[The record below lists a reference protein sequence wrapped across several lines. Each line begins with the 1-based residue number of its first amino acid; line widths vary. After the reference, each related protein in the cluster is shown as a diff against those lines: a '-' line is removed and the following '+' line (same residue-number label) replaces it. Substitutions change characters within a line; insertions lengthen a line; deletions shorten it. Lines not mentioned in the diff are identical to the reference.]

1 MSRTGS
7 LGALLV
13 WWAVA
18 LHAARQPDIRTVWHQ
33 GKLLTYEVVGGL
45 ALFEGDIVLGTASEL
60 EAIAASGRRDASVLN
75 VPARRWPEGIIPYVI
90 ESDLPNPQR
99 VLDAIQHWNEN
110 TPIRLVSRTTETN
123 YVRFFRQTG
132 TGTCSSSVGMVGGAQ
147 RINLDDGCGTA
158 AIIHEIGHAVGLW
171 HEQSRND
178 RDRYV
183 TILFANIDKRYVF
196 NFNQE
201 IELGD
206 DVGPYD
212 YASIMHYRA
221 TTFTRNGLPTIET
234 IPPGI
239 PIGEG
244 TGLSAGDIDAVR
256 RMYGQPARSVT
267 LATNPPGLE
276 VIVDGVRHTAP
287 VSFDWA
293 PGSVHSLAVESPQ
306 GSGATRY
313 VFGRWSDDGPQTHTV
328 TISDSATVYTAHFVV
343 QRRFSVDVAPAG
355 GGAVQ
360 LEPAP
365 DSGYYANR
373 SAVRLTAVAAPGFSF
388 LGWTGTQSG
397 SANPKTILVRGENL
411 VTAQFT
417 RSPIVTVATNPPGLA
432 ITVDGVRYTA
442 PQSFVW
448 GPGTSHTIGVTTPQ
462 SGTAVRYLF
471 RDWSDGGAQTHAIAA
486 PEESRTFTANFTTQ
500 YLFELTS
507 SSGGT
512 VTRTPDAADNY
523 FDEGAVVELR
533 AAPNAGFVFD
543 YWGGDLGGRA
553 NPQTLTIRGQHI
565 VSARFRRPSSASFA
579 VVNGASYEAGA
590 VAPGQIVTL
599 FGSNLG
605 PETAVS
611 LQLDASGRV
620 TTQLAGTRILFDGIP
635 APLLGVQARQS
646 SAVVPFSIAGKSS
659 TLVEVEYQGR
669 RTQGL
674 FLPVTSSAPGIFTLD
689 QSGRGQGAI
698 LNEDGITVNSP
709 ANPAPRGSI
718 VSIFATGAGETDPV
732 SLDGVLAWGIL
743 PAPKLP
749 VAVRIGGAA
758 AEILYAGAAPGLVS
772 GVLQVNARVPWNIE
786 PGDFVPVILT
796 IGRNSSLP
804 AVTMAVR

>member
-1 MSRTGS
+1 MSRRV
-7 LGALLV
+7 LLVALLV
-13 WWAVA
+13 CSVAA
-18 LHAARQPDIRTVWHQ
+18 LHAAGRPDIRTVWHR

-45 ALFEGDIVLGTASEL
+45 ALLEGDIVLGTASEL
-60 EAIAASGRRDASVLN
+60 EAIAASGRRDASVINL
-75 VPARRWPEGIIPYVI
+75 PARRWPGGVIPYVI

-99 VLDAIQHWNEN
+99 VLDAIQHWNAN
-110 TPIRLVSRTTETN
+110 TPIRLVSRTTETS

-183 TILFANIDKRYVF
+183 TILFANVDKRYVF
-196 NFNQE
+196 NFDQE

-244 TGLSAGDIDAVR
+244 TTLSAGDIDAVR

-267 LATNPPGLE
+267 VATNPPGLE
-276 VIVDGVRHTAP
+276 VIVDGARYTAP

-306 GSGATRY
+306 GSGGTRY
-313 VFGRWSDDGPQTHTV
+313 LFGRWSDDGPQSHTV
-328 TISDSATVYTAHFVV
+328 TISDSITVYTAHFVV
-343 QRRFSVDVAPAG
+343 QRRFSLDVAPAG
-355 GGAVQ
+355 SGTIE

-365 DSGYYANR
+365 DGGYYRNR
-373 SAVRLTAVAAPGFSF
+373 SMVRLTAIPAAGFSF

-397 SANPKTILVRGENL
+397 SANPKEILVRGENL

-417 RSPIVTVATNPPGLA
+417 RSALITVTTNPPGLA
-432 ITVDGVRYTA
+432 ITVDGMRYTA

-448 GPGTSHTIGVTTPQ
+448 TPGTSHTIGVTTPQ
-462 SGTAVRYLF
+462 TGTAVRYLF
-471 RDWSDGGAQTHAIAA
+471 RDWSDGGGQTHAITA

-500 YLFELTS
+500 YLFELTR

-523 FDEGAVVELR
+523 FEEGTVVELW

-543 YWGGDLGGRA
+543 FWGGDLGGRT
-553 NPQTLTIRGQHI
+553 NPQALTVRGQHI
-565 VSARFRRPSSASFA
+565 VSARFRRPSAASFA

-605 PETAVS
+605 PETAVG
-611 LQLDASGRV
+611 LQLDSSGRV
-620 TTQLAGTRILFDGIP
+620 ATQLAGTRILFDGIA
-635 APLLGVQARQS
+635 APLVAVQAQQA
-646 SAVVPFSIAGKSS
+646 SAVVPYSVAGRSV

-669 RTQGL
+669 RTQSL
-674 FLPVTSSAPGIFTLD
+674 FVLVASSAPGIFTLD

-718 VSIFATGAGETDPV
+718 ISIFATGAGETDPAGR
-732 SLDGVLAWGIL
+732 DGVLAWGIL
-743 PAPKLP
+743 PVPRLP

-758 AEILYAGAAPGLVS
+758 AEVLYAGAAPGLVS

-786 PGDFVPVILT
+786 PGDFVPVVLT
-796 IGRNSSLP
+796 VGRTSSLP